1 MEKTS
6 DCSAR
11 ACSER
16 LARTPLESPAHLL
29 SSTVFP
35 SLPHPR
41 LYLCLYPRA
50 SMPPQATL
58 PAPAVAA
65 TRKLHWSPPDATSSL
80 RIRWGKLKRAI
91 GTALPD
97 EDPTNTETTSD
108 AGSNLGWK
116 ATGTGEAKN
125 SENEADDLVDEVVVD
140 NSQTLGMWA
149 RVQPSSSTDGRAGET
164 GTSPGTAGGDPR
176 GGGGPSDS
184 SSNRNTAFDVVSP
197 LGKVGTFCRWRVWP
211 VLV

>member
-1 MEKTS
+1 M
-6 DCSAR
+6 
-11 ACSER
+11 
-16 LARTPLESPAHLL
+16 PSPAI
-29 SSTVFP
+29 
-35 SLPHPR
+35 LPP
-41 LYLCLYPRA
+41 
-50 SMPPQATL
+50 
-58 PAPAVAA
+58 PAVAV
-65 TRKLHWSPPDATSSL
+65 TRQLRWSPPASGSSL

-97 EDPTNTETTSD
+97 EDLANTETTSE
-108 AGSNLGWK
+108 AGSSLGWK
-116 ATGTGEAKN
+116 PAGAGEAKN
-125 SENEADDLVDEVVVD
+125 GENDADDLVDEVVVD

-184 SSNRNTAFDVVSP
+184 SSNGNTAFDVVGP